1 MASLQRT
8 GGLIAALLAV
18 IALFLGATYVGGS
31 AMSALQ
37 QGFQENV
44 TFTKKDFV
52 PYSERRRWVPHRHR
66 CYENFGFLG
75 LSIAREQ
82 CDDDKEGEH

>member
-1 MASLQRT
+1 MRYVCVQAGSLQRT

-18 IALFLGATYVGGS
+18 IALFLGATYVGGG

-44 TFTKKDFV
+44 TFTRKDFV
-52 PYSERRRWVPHRHR
+52 PYSERQRWVPVR
-66 CYENFGFLG
+66 CKTGHN
-75 LSIAREQ
+75 ITAAAV
-82 CDDDKEGEH
+82 

>member
-1 MASLQRT
+1 MQVASLQRT

-52 PYSERRRWVPHRHR
+52 PYSERRRWVPPRF
-66 CYENFGFLG
+66 NSLG
-75 LSIAREQ
+75 TKDRRITQCREQ
-82 CDDDKEGEH
+82 